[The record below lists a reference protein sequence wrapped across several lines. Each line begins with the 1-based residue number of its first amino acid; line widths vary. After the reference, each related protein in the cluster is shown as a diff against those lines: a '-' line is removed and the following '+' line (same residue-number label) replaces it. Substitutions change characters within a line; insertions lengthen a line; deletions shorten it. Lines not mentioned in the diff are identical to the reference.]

1 MGGPEKL
8 GQQLQ
13 AGRNRCHLKNL
24 WDIANPQVGLWKV
37 LVHKLRS
44 NSPFQ

>member
-13 AGRNRCHLKNL
+13 AGQNRWHLKNL
-24 WDIANPQVGLWKV
+24 WEIANPQVGLRKR
-37 LVHKLRS
+37 LVRKLRS
-44 NSPFQ
+44 NSPPQ